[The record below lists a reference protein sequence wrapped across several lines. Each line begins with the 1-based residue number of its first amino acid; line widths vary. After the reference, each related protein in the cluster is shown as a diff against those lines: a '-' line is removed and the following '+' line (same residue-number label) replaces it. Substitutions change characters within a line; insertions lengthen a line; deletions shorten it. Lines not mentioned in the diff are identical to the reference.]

1 MQFMPF
7 GVGPRVCIG
16 ASFAMIEA
24 TAVLATLLR
33 KAKFAWDGRHAPEPL
48 SRVTLHPKG
57 GMPLDVT
64 LL

>member
-24 TAVLATLLR
+24 TAVLATLMQH
-33 KAKFAWDGRHAPEPL
+33 ACVSWDGRHLPEPV

-57 GMPLDVT
+57 GMPLGVT
-64 LL
+64 ML